1 MVFQLSSIA
10 GGDRGD
16 TSLGKSYTGI
26 MKPSVL
32 SNSTNQ
38 AASYWSSVPHHPS
51 FVPGLGGHAPPGSP
65 LAMPLSFATFF
76 SGYSC
81 ACQIP
86 FDSDCSLLF

>member
-26 MKPSVL
+26 MKPTVL
-32 SNSTNQ
+32 SNSTKQ

-51 FVPGLGGHAPPGSP
+51 FVPGLGG
-65 LAMPLSFATFF
+65 LSFATFF

-86 FDSDCSLLF
+86 FDSDSSLLF